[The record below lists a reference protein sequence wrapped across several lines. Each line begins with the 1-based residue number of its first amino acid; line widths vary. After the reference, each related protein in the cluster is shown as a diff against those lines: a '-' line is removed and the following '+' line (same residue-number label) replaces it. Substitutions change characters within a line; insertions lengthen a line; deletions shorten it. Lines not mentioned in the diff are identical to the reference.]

1 MAAHAIAPRAR
12 IGARAARSHIPR
24 YRRMGLVATRV
35 IVITVV
41 LLVLLPGVL
50 VVSSSF
56 EPGNAFASTLIPR
69 ELTWVNYRDLLV
81 AQPFLTWERNSLLA
95 SGVPALVNVAVTALA
110 AFGFSRLR
118 FWGRRYGILV
128 LFLIQ
133 LFPATMSFVAIY
145 RIIVAVGLI
154 NTLPGLML
162 AYGGVGAFNIW
173 LFKGYIDSLPRE
185 IDEAARVDGATQWQ
199 VFSRIILP
207 LARPMLAV
215 VFIWTFIGNY
225 GEYMLASLI
234 EQSPQYYTV
243 PLGMR
248 YLEQGTFAT
257 QWPLFAAGGV
267 LSTLPVLI
275 IFMLLQRQ
283 LVSGLSRGAVK

>member
-1 MAAHAIAPRAR
+1 MVSGVIVPRAR
-12 IGARAARSHIPR
+12 APARVARPRLPR
-24 YRRMGLVATRV
+24 YRRMGLLATRIIV
-35 IVITVV
+35 IVVV
-41 LLVLLPGVL
+41 LLVLLPGAF

-56 EPGNAFASTLIPR
+56 APGNAFASTLIPR
-69 ELTWVNYRDLLV
+69 HFTWANYRDLLEV
-81 AQPFLTWERNSLLA
+81 QPFLSWEKNSILVSA
-95 SGVPALVNVAVTALA
+95 VPALVNVCITALA

-118 FWGRRYGILV
+118 FWGRRYGVLV

-185 IDEAARVDGATQWQ
+185 VDEAARVDGATQWQ

-215 VFIWTFIGNY
+215 VFIWTFISNY
-225 GEYMLASLI
+225 GEFMLASLI
-234 EQSPQYYTV
+234 EQSPQVFTV
-243 PLGMR
+243 PLGMNSLR
-248 YLEQGTFAT
+248 NGTFAT